1 MAKKRGGLAGLYDR
15 NKGIFRTA
23 AILGGTAL
31 GGPAGGALA
40 GAAMRGLDREGKRGI
55 GFDVG
60 QGIRGGIEGYTM
72 GKTAQAVGGG
82 LKNLFAAKGA
92 PAAQAVMPELPGIGF
107 GLGGQAPPVIGPEA
121 PLTASYWQPDE
132 KILPPLKTMP
142 GITSRAVGAG
152 YNPMADFAS
161 KGPSLMTAGNV
172 PMKSTG
178 LVRKLLT
185 GARENWDVLSGIGEQ
200 VGGIMDYQQKAAIE
214 RLKAEQDAARLRL
227 EEQRFQLGKQETE
240 ADRENR
246 RRLTQLLMPML
257 QAQMSNVLPSPQPM
271 NR

>member
-55 GFDVG
+55 GFDPFAALPGAV
-60 QGIRGGIEGYTM
+60 EGYAM

-82 LKNLFAAKGA
+82 LKNLFAAKSAPALPGLDVQQMIGMTPGTTNVASALIPTGAAAPSLASAAA
-92 PAAQAVMPELPGIGF
+92 PAARAAAAATSS
-107 GLGGQAPPVIGPEA
+107 AP
-121 PLTASYWQPDE
+121 
-132 KILPPLKTMP
+132 K
-142 GITSRAVGAG
+142 SR
-152 YNPMADFAS
+152 
-161 KGPSLMTAGNV
+161 LQQ
-172 PMKSTG
+172 
-178 LVRKLLT
+178 LLT
-185 GARENWDVLSGIGEQ
+185 GSKENWDVLSGLGR
-200 VGGIMDYQQKAAIE
+200 GIAGTMDLQQQAAIE

>member
-40 GAAMRGLDREGKRGI
+40 GAAMRGLDRPGKRGI
-55 GFDVG
+55 GFDPFAALPGAV
-60 QGIRGGIEGYTM
+60 EGYAM

-107 GLGGQAPPVIGPEA
+107 GLGGQAPVPE
-121 PLTASYWQPDE
+121 
-132 KILPPLKTMP
+132 LPPLKTMP
-142 GITSRAVGAG
+142 GITSRAVGAS
-152 YNPMADFAS
+152 YDPLADFAS
-161 KGPSLMTAGNV
+161 KAPSLVTAGRV
-172 PMKSTG
+172 PIAAPPKNISR
-178 LVRKLLT
+178 LQKLFT
-185 GARENWDVLSGIGEQ
+185 GAKENWDVLSGIGEQ

-246 RRLTQLLMPML
+246 RRLTQLLMPMI

>member
-15 NKGIFRTA
+15 NKGLFRTA

-40 GAAMRGLDREGKRGI
+40 GAAMRGLDRPGKRGI
-55 GFDVG
+55 GFDPFAALPGAV
-60 QGIRGGIEGYTM
+60 EGYAM

-82 LKNLFAAKGA
+82 LKNLFAAKSA

-107 GLGGQAPPVIGPEA
+107 GLGGQAPA
-121 PLTASYWQPDE
+121 AD
-132 KILPPLKTMP
+132 ILPPLKTMP
-142 GITSRAVGAG
+142 GITSRAVGAS
-152 YNPMADFAS
+152 YDPLADFAS

-172 PMKSTG
+172 PMKSPG

>member
-15 NKGIFRTA
+15 NKGLFRTA

-40 GAAMRGLDREGKRGI
+40 GAAMRGLDRPGKRGI

-60 QGIRGGIEGYTM
+60 QGIRGGIEGYAM

-107 GLGGQAPPVIGPEA
+107 GLGGQAPA
-121 PLTASYWQPDE
+121 ADM
-132 KILPPLKTMP
+132 LPPLKTLP
-142 GITSRAVGAG
+142 GITSRAVSAG
-152 YNPMADFAS
+152 YDPMADFAS
-161 KGPSLMTAGNV
+161 KAQSLVTAGRV
-172 PMKSTG
+172 PIAAPPKNISR
-178 LVRKLLT
+178 LQKLFT
-185 GARENWDVLSGIGEQ
+185 GAKENWDVLSGIGEQ